1 MAQLV
6 ERILGKDEVPGS
18 NPGSSSKLKPFL
30 MGRLFGLYRLSFR
43 KKLKGAQKS
52 SRNGFFGLYR
62 PSFRKKLKGAQKS
75 SRNGFSLELLL
86 SLSSRFS
93 QRIALHSP

>member
-52 SRNGFFGLYR
+52 SRNGF
-62 PSFRKKLKGAQKS
+62 
-75 SRNGFSLELLL
+75 SLELLL